1 MVTRIHRWGSG
12 RARLWLFHG
21 FTGNE
26 RAFDHLEPLIGREF
40 TAHVPLLP
48 GHGDAPAPTCFIDAA
63 RDLAA
68 LIEPGDVL
76 AGYSMGARLALGAV
90 LLGGARPRRLIL
102 ESGTAGLKRS
112 RDRVQ
117 RRLEDEAL
125 AGQLERDGVEA
136 FVAQWQSRPMFAG
149 LHALSPAEKSALAS
163 RRLSHTASGLSDAL
177 CILGTGTQPNL
188 WPKLPA
194 LRVPLLCLTG
204 ARDEKFTALGAAM
217 SAAAPLGYHRVLDCG
232 HVVHLERP
240 REWAAAL
247 LDFTST
253 PFPVRYFSEEA
264 A

>member
-1 MVTRIHRWGSG
+1 MVTRVHRWGSG
-12 RARLWLFHG
+12 RARLWLLHG

-26 RAFDHLEPLIGREF
+26 HAFDHLEPLLGREL

-48 GHGDAPAPTCFIDAA
+48 GHGDAAGPTCFTDVA
-63 RDLAA
+63 RELAE

-76 AGYSMGARLALGAV
+76 AGYSMGARLALAAV
-90 LLGGARPRRLIL
+90 LLGGARPRRLVL

-112 RDRVQ
+112 HDRVQ

-125 AGQLERDGVEA
+125 AAQLERDGVDA
-136 FVAQWQSRPMFAG
+136 FVERWQSRPMFAG
-149 LHALSPAEKSALAS
+149 LRGLATTDQSSLAE
-163 RRLSHTASGLSDAL
+163 RRRSHSASGLSDAL
-177 CILGTGTQPNL
+177 CILGTGAQPNL
-188 WPKLPA
+188 WPMLPR
-194 LRVPLLCLTG
+194 LRVPLMCLTG
-204 ARDEKFTALGAAM
+204 ARDAKFTALGAAI